1 MTHVLQQLQQR
12 NNMTI
17 TVRLRPGDD
26 PNRSIQKL
34 KNLVIKEGLYKEL
47 KDRRYHR
54 KPSLRKKLKRE
65 EAARQRVKDT
75 KKELKAAQRE
85 QDNWMN

>member
-85 QDNWMN
+85 QDNWMS

>member
-1 MTHVLQQLQQR
+1 
-12 NNMTI
+12 MTI